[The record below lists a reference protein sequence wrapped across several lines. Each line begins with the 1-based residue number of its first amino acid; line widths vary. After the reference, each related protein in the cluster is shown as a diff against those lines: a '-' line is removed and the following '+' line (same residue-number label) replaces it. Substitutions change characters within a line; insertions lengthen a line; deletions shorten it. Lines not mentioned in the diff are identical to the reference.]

1 MALLGIVFLCQHK
14 IGQANI
20 GSVGQQKG
28 IEIDWVSL
36 ASCYSI
42 ALKEKKPMAKLSAIM
57 NCFFFRFLIVERRF
71 WGSSFFLAPHQSIP
85 FIIFTFAIYFFQPWG
100 FVWPWQLSHNLFGF
114 STLGFC
120 LAIPVI
126 P

>member
-57 NCFFFRFLIVERRF
+57 NCFFSIFNCRKEILGLVIFSGPTPIHSLHHFHICDIFL
-71 WGSSFFLAPHQSIP
+71 
-85 FIIFTFAIYFFQPWG
+85 
-100 FVWPWQLSHNLFGF
+100 
-114 STLGFC
+114 STLGVC
-120 LAIPVI
+120 LAMAVI